1 VLYSTKELG
10 GRRVLA
16 ASAQVPILA
25 LGLGAKAIGGSP
37 ARTVGPRRGSVRARR
52 HTGSLPRAPPA
63 AVLPPARP
71 GGMKKLGRCASA
83 QRSTTKAC
91 QQRS

>member
-25 LGLGAKAIGGSP
+25 LGLGATAIGGSP
-37 ARTVGPRRGSVRARR
+37 ARTVGPRRGSAKAQR
-52 HTGSLPRAPPA
+52 HTDRLQRAPPA
-63 AVLPPARP
+63 AFPA
-71 GGMKKLGRCASA
+71 ADSI
-83 QRSTTKAC
+83 
-91 QQRS
+91 